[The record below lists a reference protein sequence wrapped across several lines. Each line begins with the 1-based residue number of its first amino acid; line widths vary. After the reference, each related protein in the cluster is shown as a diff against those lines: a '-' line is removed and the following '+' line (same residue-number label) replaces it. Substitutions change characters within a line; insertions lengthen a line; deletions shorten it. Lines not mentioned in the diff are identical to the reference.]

1 MSSTA
6 TTTTTTTIS
15 LNVLPPP
22 QPGGSRPAATAALAN
37 NSAPVAPPLA
47 PVARP
52 VANAAAIPAT
62 PGPKKSIVPKYKA
75 STWLGM
81 ALAAAAIAVTVYYG
95 QVMLRLARW
104 SAGNDFRGSC
114 VDDRS
119 IGILSTACNST
130 LSEPARPPP
139 MLRKRVLLI
148 AAVFRLNPDYAVTI
162 AVTVTAGAALLVA
175 RYTLFRRDLEARPL
189 PVISPARTNIPP
201 EAYLRDKRAN
211 ATILQ
216 HRRKQHWFHDTR
228 HDSDAEKTLS
238 ICRSGNYESSDDETV
253 VQDDVDLDTV
263 HADDA
268 SIYMV
273 VRDVTDPHS
282 NMQDLEFISAD
293 HDLAADDFENDGL
306 WPPKGSRVSKCSV
319 LTIAHNKATLAVL
332 FDRAPPFED
341 ALVQYTETSRLLQTL
356 IRSSRAENLGK
367 LEFIQSVYCRRI
379 EELKRLGVGRPP
391 ASDENDSVAQPS
403 KGIAFGRRPS
413 QTRER
418 ANSEPHKRSDYTKA
432 VYNIALHDSRSSH
445 LDIAVRP
452 GMPLRFPR
460 WCQARHPWYGETG
473 KDLIFQPGDLIEAIN
488 AGDGLWCEG
497 RLLESGDFT
506 GPFPSDL
513 VEALDESFLPH
524 EIEGFPLPP
533 DDPNAGPPKDYQPER
548 FARDKCAPQGIPS
561 EGVGE
566 DIHSMADDAGIS
578 LDVPAVGLETPSLRR
593 RLNRWIRGRRDPL
606 SVASS
611 TIGVCRTRNE
621 GNGYIRKNVGA
632 TCRD

>member
-1 MSSTA
+1 
-6 TTTTTTTIS
+6 
-15 LNVLPPP
+15 
-22 QPGGSRPAATAALAN
+22 
-37 NSAPVAPPLA
+37 
-47 PVARP
+47 
-52 VANAAAIPAT
+52 
-62 PGPKKSIVPKYKA
+62 
-75 STWLGM
+75 M

-119 IGILSTACNST
+119 VGILSTACNST

-139 MLRKRVLLI
+139 MLRKRALLI
-148 AAVFRLNPDYAVTI
+148 AAVFRLDPDYAVTI

-175 RYTLFRRDLEARPL
+175 RYTLFRRDLDARPL
-189 PVISPARTNIPP
+189 PVISSARTNIPH

-211 ATILQ
+211 VTVLQ
-216 HRRKQHWFHDTR
+216 RRRKQHWVHDTR
-228 HDSDAEKTLS
+228 HDSDAEETLS
-238 ICRSGNYESSDDETV
+238 LCRSGNYESSDDETV

-273 VRDVTDPHS
+273 VRDVTDPDS
-282 NMQDLEFISAD
+282 NMQDLELISAD
-293 HDLAADDFENDGL
+293 HGDLAADDFENDGL
-306 WPPKGSRVSKCSV
+306 WPPKGSKVSKCSV

-332 FDRAPPFED
+332 FDLAPGFEG
-341 ALVQYTETSRLLQTL
+341 ALVEYTEVSRLLQTL
-356 IRSSRAENLGK
+356 IRSSRAEKLDK
-367 LEFIQSVYCRRI
+367 LEFIQSVYGRRI

-391 ASDENDSVAQPS
+391 ASDENDSVAQPA
-403 KGIAFGRRPS
+403 KDAGIAFGRRPS

-418 ANSEPHKRSDYTKA
+418 ANSEPPKRSDYTKA

-452 GMPLRFPR
+452 GVPLRFPR
-460 WCQARHPWYGETG
+460 WCRALHPWYGETG
-473 KDLIFQPGDLIEAIN
+473 KDLIFLQGDLIEAIN

-497 RLLESGDFT
+497 RLLRSGDFT
-506 GPFPSDL
+506 GPFPSNL

-533 DDPNAGPPKDYQPER
+533 DDPNAGPPKEYQPER
-548 FARDKCAPQGIPS
+548 LARDKFAPQGIPP

-566 DIHSMADDAGIS
+566 DIHSVADKVGIS

-593 RLNRWIRGRRDPL
+593 RLSRWIRGRRDPV

-611 TIGVCRTRNE
+611 TLGAVDLGAKALASSGKLLTLPAETDRLQAAKAASQGSGQNCDPTAVTSRGPAAVSKVAGKPGPPWWATDQTSAAFE
-621 GNGYIRKNVGA
+621 MPERKSWENKKTLTG
-632 TCRD
+632 RGDDFFSL